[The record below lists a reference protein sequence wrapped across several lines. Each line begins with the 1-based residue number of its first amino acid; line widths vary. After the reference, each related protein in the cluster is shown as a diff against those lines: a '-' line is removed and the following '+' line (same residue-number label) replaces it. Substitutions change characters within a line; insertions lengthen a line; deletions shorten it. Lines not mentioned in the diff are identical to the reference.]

1 MYDRSFQ
8 KYVFRIAVVHFGCYV
23 YMALDW
29 HNRVHH
35 PAGAK
40 MIEALVVG
48 VFLTIGCLIMV
59 ILWEI
64 WK

>member
-1 MYDRSFQ
+1 MYDRSIQ
-8 KYVFRIAVVHFGCYV
+8 KCVFRIVLVHFGCCA

>member
-1 MYDRSFQ
+1 M
-8 KYVFRIAVVHFGCYV
+8 VHFGCYV

-48 VFLTIGCLIMV
+48 VFLTIGCLVMI
-59 ILWEI
+59 ILWEVF
-64 WK
+64 K